1 MEQPIT
7 SESENLV
14 GDSSAELPHIIFK
27 LNDHKYALSSEFVIH
42 MEALGVVTP
51 MIDMDA
57 HCCGMKLFGGVSVPI
72 YNLHSMFDIDGM
84 KAAAD
89 NPKSQQSQASDG
101 NEKMLIYYQVNDVT
115 KGIIVDSVSDIQVLD
130 ELFDLPR
137 FISDTQSKYI
147 LRVAKDS
154 NAQEKNRIIQVV
166 NAYAI

>member
-1 MEQPIT
+1 MEQLIT
-7 SESENLV
+7 SESENVV

-27 LNDHKYALSSEFVIH
+27 LNNHKYALSSEFVIH
-42 MEALGVVTP
+42 MEALGDVTP

-84 KAAAD
+84 KAEED
-89 NPKSQQSQASDG
+89 KSQQSQTSGG
-101 NEKMLIYYQVNDVT
+101 NDKMLIYYQVNDVT

-154 NAQEKNRIIQVV
+154 NEQEKNRIIQVI